1 MVDVSADEPAVPVC
15 PVGPAIVSPA
25 ARASAALF
33 GGLAVF
39 QVGLAAGLP
48 WGVAAWGGAHP
59 GHLPTGF
66 RLASAASAVVWA
78 AIAVELAAPRLTR
91 PEHQGH
97 QGHRGHRGHRGRR
110 RLLTVLTAVMVL
122 AAVMNAASPSPVE
135 RAIWTP
141 FALVQILLLWAAR
154 RREGTA

>member
-48 WGVAAWGGAHP
+48 WGLAAWGGAHP

-97 QGHRGHRGHRGRR
+97 QGHRGRR

>member
-48 WGVAAWGGAHP
+48 WGVAAWGGAHS

-97 QGHRGHRGHRGRR
+97 QGHRGRR

>member
-97 QGHRGHRGHRGRR
+97 QGHRGRR

>member
-48 WGVAAWGGAHP
+48 WGVAAWVGRTRGTCPRGFAWRVRRPPWSGRPSRSSSPRRGSPGPNTKATKATVGAVATV
-59 GHLPTGF
+59 G
-66 RLASAASAVVWA
+66 AA
-78 AIAVELAAPRLTR
+78 
-91 PEHQGH
+91 GC
-97 QGHRGHRGHRGRR
+97 
-110 RLLTVLTAVMVL
+110 
-122 AAVMNAASPSPVE
+122 SPSSQQSWCSRP
-135 RAIWTP
+135 
-141 FALVQILLLWAAR
+141 
-154 RREGTA
+154 